1 MVKYLFPI
9 KQLESEKDRIQ
20 SRLMIIA
27 GLIIIIY
34 ALILTLSPTIRNH
47 SENKNYLGGH
57 WLGVVVWSAVFSILH
72 RLSIKKLTQR
82 DPYLLPVVAL
92 LSGIGLM
99 TIWRLYPSLGLRQ
112 TIWLGLAALFV
123 IAGILFPAFLDS
135 LSRYKYLWLISGLVL
150 TALTIFLG
158 SNPSGNG
165 PTLWLNFLGIHFQP
179 SELLKLL
186 LIAFLAGYFTDHISI
201 TLGKFEAIFPHLIVI
216 GIALLL
222 LLFQRDLGTA
232 SIFLL
237 LYLAMLYAAS
247 GEKIILWLTPL
258 LILILGLVGYLFL
271 DIVKIRID
279 TWLKPFADP
288 TGASYQ
294 VIQSMIAI
302 AEGNLIGTGAG
313 LGSPNLIPV
322 AVSDFIFSAIAE
334 EMGFLGV
341 MVISISIIIFLYRG
355 TKIVIATQNSFHR
368 YLALGLIYYFGIQSI
383 LIIGGNIGLLP
394 LTGVT
399 LPFIS
404 YGGSSL
410 LTSFIAFLIL
420 WSISDQIDNNV
431 KSPHINH
438 PRFILTSWLMVAVL
452 IIEIFTTSLISFWF
466 RTSLV
471 DRPEN
476 PRWVI
481 HDRYS
486 PRGDILDRNNRII
499 ITNTEQDGHYERTSF
514 HIPLYP
520 VVGYTNSLFGQT
532 GIEASMFSYL
542 RGYEGYSF
550 KTQIWHDLIYN
561 QPPAGLDVRLTLDLD
576 LQKRADELLTNAIN
590 VSPASTAI
598 LMNANSGEILVMASH
613 PYFDAGNLESDWDN
627 LKEDQNAPLIN
638 RATQG
643 NYPPGAALL
652 PFVAGAQIELIQQ
665 YPEPATL
672 LPHTD
677 LDLDCA
683 NSVGTELTWQNT
695 ISNGCRI
702 IQFELGKL
710 SGVDLLLNI
719 YEDLGL
725 FSEPNLPVEV
735 AESGVPLISEEL
747 AFYLGEGFNVSPLQM
762 ALAASA
768 LTNEGVL
775 PEPRLVNAF
784 QDSEG
789 NWNTLPSFVESKQAI
804 PPVISSQMTNLLT
817 SQDASIWQITAFGI
831 NEEDEPI
838 TWFIGGTTA
847 DWQGEPIVVV
857 IALEAEAPG
866 LAESIGEALME
877 EASLLSN

>member
-1 MVKYLFPI
+1 
-9 KQLESEKDRIQ
+9 
-20 SRLMIIA
+20 
-27 GLIIIIY
+27 
-34 ALILTLSPTIRNH
+34 
-47 SENKNYLGGH
+47 
-57 WLGVVVWSAVFSILH
+57 
-72 RLSIKKLTQR
+72 
-82 DPYLLPVVAL
+82 
-92 LSGIGLM
+92 
-99 TIWRLYPSLGLRQ
+99 
-112 TIWLGLAALFV
+112 
-123 IAGILFPAFLDS
+123 
-135 LSRYKYLWLISGLVL
+135 
-150 TALTIFLG
+150 
-158 SNPSGNG
+158 
-165 PTLWLNFLGIHFQP
+165 
-179 SELLKLL
+179 
-186 LIAFLAGYFTDHISI
+186 
-201 TLGKFEAIFPHLIVI
+201 
-216 GIALLL
+216 
-222 LLFQRDLGTA
+222 
-232 SIFLL
+232 
-237 LYLAMLYAAS
+237 
-247 GEKIILWLTPL
+247 LWLTPL

-420 WSISDQIDNNV
+420 WSISDQIDDNV

-486 PRGDILDRNNRII
+486 PRGDILDRNNQII

-576 LQKRADELLTNAIN
+576 LQKRADELLTNAI
-590 VSPASTAI
+590 
-598 LMNANSGEILVMASH
+598 
-613 PYFDAGNLESDWDN
+613 
-627 LKEDQNAPLIN
+627 
-638 RATQG
+638 
-643 NYPPGAALL
+643 
-652 PFVAGAQIELIQQ
+652 
-665 YPEPATL
+665 
-672 LPHTD
+672 
-677 LDLDCA
+677 
-683 NSVGTELTWQNT
+683 
-695 ISNGCRI
+695 
-702 IQFELGKL
+702 KL
-710 SGVDLLLNI
+710 S
-719 YEDLGL
+719 
-725 FSEPNLPVEV
+725 
-735 AESGVPLISEEL
+735 
-747 AFYLGEGFNVSPLQM
+747 
-762 ALAASA
+762 
-768 LTNEGVL
+768 
-775 PEPRLVNAF
+775 
-784 QDSEG
+784 
-789 NWNTLPSFVESKQAI
+789 
-804 PPVISSQMTNLLT
+804 
-817 SQDASIWQITAFGI
+817 
-831 NEEDEPI
+831 
-838 TWFIGGTTA
+838 
-847 DWQGEPIVVV
+847 
-857 IALEAEAPG
+857 
-866 LAESIGEALME
+866 
-877 EASLLSN
+877 